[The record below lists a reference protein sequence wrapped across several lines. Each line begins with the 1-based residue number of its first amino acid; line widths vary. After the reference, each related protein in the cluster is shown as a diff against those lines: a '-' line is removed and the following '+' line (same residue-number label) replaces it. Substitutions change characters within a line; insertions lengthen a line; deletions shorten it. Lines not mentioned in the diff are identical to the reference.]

1 MLLLD
6 EHVSRRLVPRLDPLF
21 PGTQSVELVAELGPA
36 ATDRAIWHYAKTHR
50 LAIVTKDKD
59 FVDLMEQWGHP
70 PKVVRLTIGNARVQA
85 LEDHIR
91 RNRGRISEFLNDP
104 STGLLTV

>member
-36 ATDRAIWHYAKTHR
+36 ATDRAIWRYAKSHQ

-59 FVDLMEQWGHP
+59 FVDLMDRWGHP
-70 PKVVRLTIGNARVQA
+70 PKVIRLTIGNARVQA

-104 STGLLTV
+104 ALGLLTV